1 MKKSIT
7 KMLAVGLCAA
17 MVVLTGCGASET
29 TGNTNAAEKTDSAQS
44 EAAPEKN
51 GEKKKVALICD
62 VAGTQVFVLNMI
74 EGLKARNMD
83 LKRLWLSVPMR
94 LHMKTTAELW
104 WKRAPI

>member
-44 EAAPEKN
+44 EAACLLYTSPSPR
-51 GEKKKVALICD
+51 D
-62 VAGTQVFVLNMI
+62 
-74 EGLKARNMD
+74 
-83 LKRLWLSVPMR
+83 S
-94 LHMKTTAELW
+94 
-104 WKRAPI
+104 

>member
-1 MKKSIT
+1 MMKKSIT

-74 EGLKARNMD
+74 EGLKA
-83 LKRLWLSVPMR
+83 S
-94 LHMKTTAELW
+94 AE
-104 WKRAPI
+104 KYGFEGTCIGAAPRAAGKD